1 MKIMILQ
8 LQNTFK
14 SAANILAI
22 LLISYTQINLPLL
35 MLNRKGKLKGPKPSS
50 CTKEFSLQPEICGEN
65 KNWDESTI
73 NSIISR
79 KWRGLN
85 PDLNVQK
92 VKLAQLE

>member
-14 SAANILAI
+14 SAVNILAI

-50 CTKEFSLQPEICGEN
+50 CTIKFHLNLKYVEE
-65 KNWDESTI
+65 
-73 NSIISR
+73 R
-79 KWRGLN
+79 KTGMI
-85 PDLNVQK
+85 
-92 VKLAQLE
+92 AQ